1 MPKLLTVFI
10 FLGLS
15 ACQPILQ
22 NDEVKGRTMGTTYT
36 IKTQHFEIDQQQI
49 DQRLNQINQIFSSWD
64 QSSELSALN
73 LQPVGESSN
82 ISNEM
87 AFVLK
92 ESMRVHEQTN
102 GFFSPTMGSLIDAWG
117 FGSVNV
123 EQKPNQMAIKQAL
136 AKSSIERLA
145 LNGSRFEKS
154 ADIKINLSAIAKGY
168 AVDEIAKILKDKSVK
183 RFMVEVG
190 GEIKTQG
197 SWLIGIETPLGQAP
211 VAVEL
216 VDESIATSGNYRQFF
231 VWQGDRYAHIL
242 DPHTGLP
249 VSSDLFSASVIHKS
263 NMLAD
268 AYATAMM
275 AMGHAKAVK
284 MAQELNLKT
293 ILVLNKCDDPCLSKN
308 IIKIGL

>member
-1 MPKLLTVFI
+1 MPKLLSIFV

-22 NDEVKGRTMGTTYT
+22 NDEVKGSTMGTSYI
-36 IKTQHFEIDQQQI
+36 IKTQNAYIDKRQI
-49 DQRLNQINQIFSSWD
+49 DQRLDQINKIFSSWD
-64 QSSELSALN
+64 QSSEISALN
-73 LQPVGESSN
+73 RQSIGESVN

-87 AFVLK
+87 VFVLQEAIK
-92 ESMRVHEQTN
+92 VHKQTN
-102 GFFSPTMGSLIDAWG
+102 GFFNPVMGSLIDIWG
-117 FGSVNV
+117 FGSVDV
-123 EQKPNQMAIKQAL
+123 EHRPGKVAIENAL
-136 AKSSIERLA
+136 EKSSIERLT

-168 AVDEIAKILKDKSVK
+168 AVDEIAEILKSKNIK

-216 VDESIATSGNYRQFF
+216 VNESIATSGNYRQFF
-231 VWQGDRYAHIL
+231 VWQGNRYAHIL
-242 DPHTGLP
+242 NPHTGLP

-293 ILVLNKCDDPCLSKN
+293 ILVLNKCDNPCLSKN

>member
-1 MPKLLTVFI
+1 MPKLLTIFV

-22 NDEVKGRTMGTTYT
+22 NDEVKGNTMGTSYI
-36 IKTQHFEIDQQQI
+36 IKAQNADIDKQQI
-49 DQRLNQINQIFSSWD
+49 DQRLDQINKIFSSWD

-73 LQPVGESSN
+73 RQSVGEPVDV
-82 ISNEM
+82 SNEM
-87 AFVLK
+87 AFVLQEAIK
-92 ESMRVHEQTN
+92 VHKQTS
-102 GFFSPTMGSLIDAWG
+102 GFFNPAMGNLIDIWG
-117 FGSVNV
+117 FGSVDV
-123 EQKPNQMAIKQAL
+123 EQKPNQEAISQAL
-136 AKSSIERLA
+136 AKSSTERLT

-249 VSSDLFSASVIHKS
+249 VSSDLFSVSVIHKS

-293 ILVLNKCDDPCLSKN
+293 ILVLNKCDNPCLSKN